1 MGKEPMLW
9 REISTEIETDGRTLV
24 PREKK
29 LRKSERRKSSRV
41 LFEYVSSRH
50 IGLFTLNNPYL
61 RGQGSRSKRGA
72 NDKIKRIH
80 LSLRFRLENSYK
92 HEFGP
97 LMNATARGYY
107 NAAEILTISRKRRVV
122 CQTIFLS
129 NTRGLNPSS

>member
-1 MGKEPMLW
+1 MFLK
-9 REISTEIETDGRTLV
+9 
-24 PREKK
+24 
-29 LRKSERRKSSRV
+29 
-41 LFEYVSSRH
+41 
-50 IGLFTLNNPYL
+50 
-61 RGQGSRSKRGA
+61 SRSKRGA

-129 NTRGLNPSS
+129 NTRGLNPSSWLFNLTVNTLRFFFFWNGIITVFKLHNQLICEFHFIHFGQIWTRYFIWNLIKIIIKN

>member
-1 MGKEPMLW
+1 MNHRSAEKKKRNIPKAYLEMGKEPMLW

-61 RGQGSRSKRGA
+61 RGQG
-72 NDKIKRIH
+72 
-80 LSLRFRLENSYK
+80 RFLC
-92 HEFGP
+92 F
-97 LMNATARGYY
+97 
-107 NAAEILTISRKRRVV
+107 
-122 CQTIFLS
+122 
-129 NTRGLNPSS
+129 